1 MAAPRVIPGF
11 YYDVEK
17 GKYFK
22 ITKNHDAPPSQA
34 KYTLQNVRK
43 EQKKSTAE
51 KHARKQQEKRER
63 ETIVRPH
70 SRNRWGLQMASLD
83 REIGGRRRTYY
94 THGIWPDACVAG
106 MEKMKTVVEQP
117 AHGIIRFFD
126 RDPNTKTLYAV
137 HGDNAIRRRR
147 RNPPRG
153 IPIPASELDEN
164 MANNSLPDGRPFGS
178 SVAESLNEYSFE
190 PWDMLARLTS
200 SISSLTYLPSSGALA
215 ATTLGSDRPPV
226 VYLSDPDIDGPYVNQ
241 QFTPKNCSTIWG
253 AAAPLVPFASDSVPQ
268 SGTETLAVAA
278 SSSLLLFERSPAG
291 EWSSSTAL
299 QRDTDILALD
309 WLSPTTVVLGERS
322 GKIFLYDTRS
332 KGYSHILT
340 NPFPISKLKRADD
353 PTRLICAGV
362 QDSLSLYDIR
372 SRDTFSQHAQGHY
385 SDKFFNDQYPG
396 FHRRQKRKKMKHTA
410 AANWYVLRERM
421 NRIPAPRRGTACIR
435 MLAAILVKSICDRSY
450 MLTMIHRSQ
459 PIVSFQYTNPDD
471 LYLDI
476 AVQPDLGLIAAAQ
489 DVNSAAA
496 INIYNMWT
504 GKLLKE
510 IPQESPVKVHIRCL
524 RFMQDSNGDP
534 ELWSSWGGSVVKMS
548 LG

>member
-1 MAAPRVIPGF
+1 MAEPRVIPGF

-22 ITKNHDAPPSQA
+22 ITKTHSAPPSQA

-51 KHARKQQEKRER
+51 KQARKQQEKREA

-83 REIGGRRRTYY
+83 REIGGRRKTYY

-106 MEKMKTVVEQP
+106 MEKMKTVCTDLCI
-117 AHGIIRFFD
+117 AY
-126 RDPNTKTLYAV
+126 N
-137 HGDNAIRRRR
+137 
-147 RNPPRG
+147 
-153 IPIPASELDEN
+153 
-164 MANNSLPDGRPFGS
+164 
-178 SVAESLNEYSFE
+178 
-190 PWDMLARLTS
+190 
-200 SISSLTYLPSSGALA
+200 
-215 ATTLGSDRPPV
+215 
-226 VYLSDPDIDGPYVNQ
+226 DPDIDGPYVNQ

-253 AAAPLVPFASDSVPQ
+253 AAAPTVPFAPNSIPQ
-268 SGTETLAVAA
+268 SGTESLAVAA
-278 SSSLLLFERSPAG
+278 SSSLLLFERSPTG
-291 EWSSSTAL
+291 EWNSSTAL

-309 WLSPTTVVLGERS
+309 WLSPTTIILGERS
-322 GKIFLYDTRS
+322 GKILLYDTRS
-332 KGYSHILT
+332 KGHSHILT

-362 QDSLSLYDIR
+362 QDSLFLYDIR

-410 AANWYVLRERM
+410 AANW
-421 NRIPAPRRGTACIR
+421 
-435 MLAAILVKSICDRSY
+435 
-450 MLTMIHRSQ
+450 SQ
-459 PIVSFQYTNPDD
+459 PIVSFQYANPDD

-489 DVNSAAA
+489 DVNSSAA
-496 INIYNMWT
+496 IKIYNMWT

-510 IPQESPVKVHIRCL
+510 IPQQSPVKVHIRCL
-524 RFMQDSNGDP
+524 RFMQDSNDDP